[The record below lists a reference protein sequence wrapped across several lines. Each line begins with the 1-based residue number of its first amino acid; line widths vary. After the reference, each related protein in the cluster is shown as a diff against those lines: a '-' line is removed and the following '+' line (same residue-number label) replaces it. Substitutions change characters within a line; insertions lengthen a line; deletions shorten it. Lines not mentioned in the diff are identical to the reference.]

1 MKQTINHIVIALAL
15 LLAGNISTHAA
26 TSYGFSLGG
35 VQVTSDNCGN
45 IQNASRAKITIRYG
59 LDSGTEWYA
68 RYDPGTKTLT
78 LKNVDVGDFGNYH
91 SGLVNTSCARLT
103 VVFIGQCRINSK
115 DAGAELSAE
124 TFFRSEY
131 GMFDRNQTKIA
142 GDGGGISVKNGAK
155 VFFDDANIYT
165 YDHYDDGDCGI
176 YGGDGNGS
184 EEVSIWSSRVE
195 ISGVY
200 GIRKVNKLSVMESY
214 VKIEGTKQ
222 AVDNMTTY
230 APDQDVKI
238 SASEG
243 AGAVFDP
250 EKKTFYSVATRNAA
264 TTVTL
269 DAFHRLTTY
278 FEDPVFRAYVNKNFD
293 TNNDNYLTIEEAAAV
308 TTIDVSGKGITS
320 LDGIFLFGALSEL
333 RCNNNKISKLDLT
346 GLPYLAELRCEQNK
360 IEELDFSK
368 CTRLYDVKIANNCIN
383 VENMWKLVLG
393 LPAPKPYSD
402 SGKAYF
408 DVTGSLNLEG
418 YEHDNACTRAQINAI
433 KDKGWTVVTCTDY
446 GLTVGGAVVSPDNFT
461 NLVGAGGT
469 SATGD
474 VAEAVAYFD
483 PSKNELHLKDVS
495 IHNGSTTSS
504 ISLRQNKVRIV
515 LDGGTTSLIGSSRL
529 DCDRHDVEIC
539 GEGKLTMKP
548 YTTAIDYV
556 KSLTVSGKASV
567 LIDFSEGAQTNY
579 AIYGYA
585 LAQALDIDHNLGT
598 LTVKEEGFIRADGPD
613 GACLKEIGT
622 LNLKDDCTII
632 SPAGTTFDGQNC
644 QFIDSEGNAVTDQPL
659 ALGKTRQIPR
669 IYIDGFTWP
678 QHNQLGDYEV
688 STQTE
693 GVKKVVV
700 EYREGVFDLTVIDPT
715 HVFKAG
721 EWPEVDFIIYP
732 ELGYEFI
739 SNGMEGT
746 RVVVP
751 TADNSKNSTYRYYNV
766 PDGGRRFYFDDYMVP
781 TPEGGLVT
789 GIGEASLLN
798 DNGEM
803 INDKAGGWYSLD
815 GRQLNRKPTQK
826 GIYLFKG
833 KKVVVK

>member
-1 MKQTINHIVIALAL
+1 M
-15 LLAGNISTHAA
+15 
-26 TSYGFSLGG
+26 
-35 VQVTSDNCGN
+35 
-45 IQNASRAKITIRYG
+45 
-59 LDSGTEWYA
+59 
-68 RYDPGTKTLT
+68 
-78 LKNVDVGDFGNYH
+78 
-91 SGLVNTSCARLT
+91 
-103 VVFIGQCRINSK
+103 VFIGKCEISSK
-115 DAGAELSAE
+115 DAAAELKAN
-124 TFFRSEY
+124 TIFRSEK
-131 GMFDRNQTKIA
+131 GMFDSHQTRIY
-142 GDGGGISVKNGAK
+142 GGRGGISVANGAK
-155 VFFDDANIYT
+155 VTFSDANIRVR
-165 YDHYDDGDCGI
+165 DDDQISPDNTAIWGDN
-176 YGGDGNGS
+176 GNGT
-184 EEVSIWSSRVE
+184 EEISIWKSRVTIDGKRG
-195 ISGVY
+195 ISN
-200 GIRKVNKLSVMESY
+200 ISKLSVMESY
-214 VKIEGTKQ
+214 VKIEGTTE
-222 AVDNMTTY
+222 AVGNMTTY
-230 APDQDVKI
+230 APDQDVRI

-250 EKKTFYSVATRNAA
+250 EKKTFYSVATREAA
-264 TTVTL
+264 TMVTL

-293 TNNDNYLTIEEAAAV
+293 TNNDNCLTIEEAAAV
-308 TTIDVSGKGITS
+308 TDISVGNEGITS
-320 LDGIFLFGALSEL
+320 LDGIELFGTLQFL
-333 RCNNNKISKLDLT
+333 YCRDNKILKIDLT
-346 GLPYLAELRCEQNK
+346 GLPNLKQLWCEGNK

-368 CTRLYDVKIANNCIN
+368 CTRLYDVNIGNNCIN
-383 VENMWKLVLG
+383 VENMQKLVDG
-393 LPAPKPYSD
+393 LPAPELYN
-402 SGKAYF
+402 GRATF
-408 DVTGSLNLEG
+408 VVTGSLNMEG
-418 YEHDNACTRAQINAI
+418 YEHDNACTTAQLNAI
-433 KDKGWTVVTCTDY
+433 KAKGWTDVRCTNDY

-483 PSKNELHLKDVS
+483 PSKNELHLKDVD

-504 ISLRQNKVRIV
+504 ISLRQDKVRIV
-515 LDGGTTSLIGSSRL
+515 LDGGTTNLIGSSRL
-529 DCDRHDVEIC
+529 DCARLDVEIC

-567 LIDFSEGAQTNY
+567 LIDFSEGAQTND
-579 AIYGYA
+579 AIYGYALA

-598 LTVKEEGFIRADGPD
+598 LTVKEEGFIRADGPN

-622 LNLKDDCTII
+622 LTLEDDCTII

-693 GVKKVVV
+693 GVKDVVV

-746 RVVVP
+746 RIVVP
-751 TADNSKNSTYRYYNV
+751 TADNPTNYTYYCYNTPDGARRYYFYDYEV
-766 PDGGRRFYFDDYMVP
+766 PM
-781 TPEGGLVT
+781 PEGGLVT

-815 GRQLNRKPTQK
+815 GRQLDRKPTQK

>member
-1 MKQTINHIVIALAL
+1 MKQNINHIVIALAL

-45 IQNASRAKITIRYG
+45 IQNASGAKITIG
-59 LDSGTEWYA
+59 SNLENGTEWYA
-68 RYDPGTKTLT
+68 RYDHNTKTLT
-78 LKNVDVGDFGNYH
+78 LKNTSVGTFQSSH
-91 SGLVNTSCARLT
+91 SGLVNTRCDGLT
-103 VVFIGQCRINSK
+103 VVFIGNCDISSK
-115 DAGAELSAE
+115 NAGAELSAD

-131 GMFDRNQTKIA
+131 GMFGRNQTHIN

-155 VFFDDANIYT
+155 VFFDDANIKV
-165 YDHYDDGDCGI
+165 YDIGSNPDNTAIWGD
-176 YGGDGNGS
+176 DGNGK
-184 EEVSIWSSRVE
+184 EEISIWNSRVTIDGKRG
-195 ISGVY
+195 ISN
-200 GIRKVNKLSVMESY
+200 ISKLSVMESY
-214 VKIEGTKQ
+214 VKIEGTTE
-222 AVDNMTTY
+222 AVGNMTTY
-230 APDQDVKI
+230 APDQDVRI

-250 EKKTFYSVATRNAA
+250 EKKTFYSVATREAA
-264 TTVTL
+264 TMVTL

-278 FEDPVFRAYVNKNFD
+278 FEDPVFRAYVKDFD
-293 TNNDNYLTIEEAAAV
+293 TNNDTFLTIEEAAAV
-308 TTIDVSGKGITS
+308 TDISVGNEGITS
-320 LDGIFLFGALSEL
+320 LDGIELFGTLQFL
-333 RCNNNKISKLDLT
+333 YCRDNKILKLDLT
-346 GLPYLAELRCEQNK
+346 GLPNLKQLWCEGNK

-368 CTRLYDVKIANNCIN
+368 CTRLYDVNIGNNCIY
-383 VENMWKLVLG
+383 VENMQKLVDG
-393 LPAPKPYSD
+393 LPAPELYN
-402 SGKAYF
+402 GRATF
-408 DVTGSLNLEG
+408 VVTGSLNMEG
-418 YEHDNACTRAQINAI
+418 YEHDNACTTAQLNAI
-433 KDKGWTVVTCTDY
+433 KAKGWTDVRCTNDY

-483 PSKNELHLKDVS
+483 PSKNELHLKDVD
-495 IHNGSTTSS
+495 IYNGSTTSS

-529 DCDRHDVEIC
+529 DCARHDVEIC

-598 LTVKEEGFIRADGPD
+598 LTVKEAGFIRADGPD

-622 LNLKDDCTII
+622 LNLEDDCTII

-700 EYREGVFDLTVIDPT
+700 EYRDQDFDGTVIDPT

-721 EWPEVDFIIYP
+721 EWLEVDFIVYP

-739 SNGMEGT
+739 SNGTQGT
-746 RVVVP
+746 RIVVP
-751 TADNSKNSTYRYYNV
+751 TADNPTNNTYHCYNTPDGARRYY
-766 PDGGRRFYFDDYMVP
+766 FHDYEVP

-789 GIGEASLLN
+789 GIGEASPLN

-815 GRQLNRKPTQK
+815 GHQLDRKPTQK

>member
-1 MKQTINHIVIALAL
+1 MKQNINHIVIALAL
-15 LLAGNISTHAA
+15 MLAGNISTHAA
-26 TSYGFSLGG
+26 TLYGFSLGG
-35 VQVTSDNCGN
+35 VDVTSDNCGN
-45 IQNASRAKITIRYG
+45 IQNASGAKITISSN
-59 LDSGTEWYA
+59 LENGTEWYA
-68 RYDPGTKTLT
+68 RYDPSTKTLT
-78 LKNVDVGDFGNYH
+78 LKNTSAGTFQSSN
-91 SGLVNTSCARLT
+91 SGLVNTRCDGLT
-103 VVFIGQCRINSK
+103 VVFIGKCEISSK
-115 DAGAELSAE
+115 NAGAELSAD

-131 GMFDRNQTKIA
+131 GMFDRNQTHIN

-155 VFFDDANIYT
+155 VSFEDANIT
-165 YDHYDDGDCGI
+165 VYDIGPNPDNTAIWGDN
-176 YGGDGNGS
+176 GNGK
-184 EEVSIWSSRVE
+184 EEISIWNSRVRFDGKRG
-195 ISGVY
+195 ISN
-200 GIRKVNKLSVMESY
+200 ISKLSVMESY
-214 VKIEGTKQ
+214 VKIEGTVQ

-230 APDQDVKI
+230 APDSYIKV

-243 AGAVFDP
+243 AGAVFNP
-250 EKKTFYSVATRNAA
+250 EKKTFYSAA
-264 TTVTL
+264 TGKAATKVTL

-278 FEDPVFRAYVNKNFD
+278 FKDPVFRAYVKDFD
-293 TNNDNYLTIEEAAAV
+293 TNNDNYLTIAEAAAV
-308 TTIDVSGKGITS
+308 TTIDVSYKGITS
-320 LDGIFLFGALSEL
+320 LDGIELFGALQILE
-333 RCNNNKISKLDLT
+333 CTNNKISKLDLT
-346 GLPYLAELRCEQNK
+346 GLPYLVELRCEQNK
-360 IEELDFSK
+360 IEDLDFSK
-368 CTRLYDVKIANNCIN
+368 CTRLYDVKIGNNCIN

-418 YEHDNACTRAQINAI
+418 YEHDNACTRAQILTIEA
-433 KDKGWTVVTCTDY
+433 KGWTVVTCTDY
-446 GLTVGGAVVSPDNFT
+446 GLTVGKDGLVCPDNFT

-495 IHNGSTTSS
+495 INRIT
-504 ISLRQNKVRIV
+504 LRQNKVRIV
-515 LDGGTTSLIGSSRL
+515 LDGGTTNLKSTGTISPISCNLFGGL
-529 DCDRHDVEIC
+529 DVEIC
-539 GEGKLTMKP
+539 GEGRLTMSP
-548 YTTAIDYV
+548 YNTPAINNV

-567 LIDFSEGAQTNY
+567 LIDFPEGTTSNT

-585 LAQALDIDHNLGT
+585 LADVHNRGT
-598 LTVKEEGFIRADGPD
+598 LTVKEDGFIRAVGPN

-622 LNLKDDCTII
+622 LNLQDDCTII

-644 QFIDSEGNAVTDQPL
+644 QFIDSEGNAVTGQPL

-693 GVKKVVV
+693 GVKDVVV

-715 HVFKAG
+715 YKFKAG

-739 SNGMEGT
+739 SNGMQGT

-766 PDGGRRFYFDDYMVP
+766 PDGGRRFYFDDYEVP
-781 TPEGGLVT
+781 TPDNSIAT
-789 GIGEASLLN
+789 GIDSVAN
-798 DNGEM
+798 DQLH
-803 INDKAGGWYSLD
+803 ATGGTWYTLD
-815 GRQLNRKPTQK
+815 GQQLNTKPTQK

-833 KKVVVK
+833 KKVVVR

>member
-15 LLAGNISTHAA
+15 MLAGNLSTHAA
-26 TSYGFSLGG
+26 TLYGFSLGG
-35 VQVTSDNCGN
+35 VEVTSDNCGN
-45 IQNASRAKITIRYG
+45 IQNASGAKITIG
-59 LDSGTEWYA
+59 SNLENGTEWYA
-68 RYDPGTKTLT
+68 RYDPSTKTLT
-78 LKNVDVGDFGNYH
+78 LKNVYVGGSNY
-91 SGLVNTSCARLT
+91 SQPGLVNTRCDGLT
-103 VVFIGQCRINSK
+103 VVFIGKCDISSK
-115 DAGAELSAE
+115 NAGAELKANTMFESK
-124 TFFRSEY
+124 Y
-131 GMFDRNQTKIA
+131 GMFDSHQTSINGEK
-142 GDGGGISVKNGAK
+142 GGISVENGAK
-155 VFFDDANIYT
+155 VTFSDANISVSDYVPSDNT
-165 YDHYDDGDCGI
+165 AIWGDN
-176 YGGDGNGS
+176 GNGN
-184 EEVSIWSSRVE
+184 EEIIIWNSRVTIFGKRG
-195 ISGVY
+195 ISN
-200 GIRKVNKLSVMESY
+200 ISKLSVMESY
-214 VKIEGTKQ
+214 VKIEGTAQ

-230 APDQDVKI
+230 APDSYIKV

-243 AGAVFDP
+243 AGAVFNP
-250 EKKTFYSVATRNAA
+250 EKKTFYSAA
-264 TTVTL
+264 TGKAATKVTL
-269 DAFHRLTTY
+269 DAFHPISAY
-278 FEDPVFRAYVNKNFD
+278 FSDPVFRAYVNENFN
-293 TNNDNYLTIEEAAAV
+293 TNHDNFLTIEEAAAV
-308 TTIDVSGKGITS
+308 SSIDVHSKGITS
-320 LDGIFLFGALSEL
+320 LDGIELFGALRILE
-333 RCNNNKISKLDLT
+333 CTNNKISKLDLT
-346 GLPYLAELRCEQNK
+346 GLPYLVELRCEQNK
-360 IEELDFSK
+360 IEDMDFSK
-368 CTRLYDVKIANNCIN
+368 CTRLYDVKIGNNCIN

-418 YEHDNACTRAQINAI
+418 YEHDNACTRAQILTIEA
-433 KDKGWTVVTCTDY
+433 KGWTVVTCTDY
-446 GLTVGGAVVSPDNFT
+446 GLTVGKDGLVCPDNFT

-495 IHNGSTTSS
+495 INRIT
-504 ISLRQNKVRIV
+504 LRQNKVRIV
-515 LDGGTTSLIGSSRL
+515 LDGGTTNLKRTGTISPISCNLFGGL
-529 DCDRHDVEIC
+529 DVEIC
-539 GEGKLTMKP
+539 GEGRLTMSP
-548 YTTAIDYV
+548 YNTPAINNV

-567 LIDFSEGAQTNY
+567 LIDFPEGTTSNT

-585 LAQALDIDHNLGT
+585 LADVHNRGT
-598 LTVKEEGFIRADGPD
+598 LTLKEDGFIRADGPN

-622 LNLKDDCTII
+622 LNLEDGCTII

-700 EYREGVFDLTVIDPT
+700 EYRDQDFDGTVIDPT

-721 EWPEVDFIIYP
+721 EWLEVDFIVYP

-739 SNGMEGT
+739 SNGMQGT
-746 RVVVP
+746 RIVVP
-751 TADNSKNSTYRYYNV
+751 TADNPTNNTFHCYNTPDGARRYY
-766 PDGGRRFYFDDYMVP
+766 FYDYEVP
-781 TPEGGLVT
+781 TPEIPT
-789 GIGEASLLN
+789 GISEASPLN
-798 DNGEM
+798 DKGEM

-815 GRQLNRKPTQK
+815 GRQLDRKPTQK